1 MGRSHA
7 NYYRH
12 ISLSRAIIS
21 ICGMNMF
28 LHMKEH
34 IRTNEQKI
42 MASSCDIFA
51 VGQKL
56 FFQLFYSN
64 ILILIYIQ
72 VGSEK
77 FTPNQ
82 S

>member
-21 ICGMNMF
+21 ICSMNMF

-56 FFQLFYSN
+56 FFSIILFEHFNSH
-64 ILILIYIQ
+64 IYT
-72 VGSEK
+72 SRK
-77 FTPNQ
+77 
-82 S
+82 